1 MTTLQLTQNTGKKFP
16 FDSSEVQVKMF
27 IFSSPKDAEKAVAQ
41 WLKENDVIIHHI
53 AQSQSEKGGSFV
65 FVLTLFYLQHN

>member
-1 MTTLQLTQNTGKKFP
+1 MTTIQLTKNTIKEFA
-16 FDSSEVQVKMF
+16 FDSSAVQVKMF
-27 IFSSPKDAEKAVAQ
+27 VHNNPKDAEREIAQ

-65 FVLTLFYLQHN
+65 FVITLFYLQNN

>member
-1 MTTLQLTQNTGKKFP
+1 MTAIPLTRNTSKDFTLE
-16 FDSSEVQVKMF
+16 SSSVQVKMF
-27 IFSSPKDAEKAVAQ
+27 IHNNPKEAEKEIAH

-65 FVLTLFYLQHN
+65 FVLTLFYLPNN